1 MIFFLSILINT
12 GKRRKKK
19 RKSKKKKKR
28 RKNKRRKKHFL
39 NFIGIRIKWCSKRPG
54 MRLCRNHFKANFKA
68 NKTNSENWYDF
79 MFTTFFVHQIKKLIF
94 SFISY
99 PLMWNISLHWACN
112 SFSCKNN
119 FVCWI
124 KQIKLRMKGGYI
136 RFKFYM
142 LLLLLL

>member
-1 MIFFLSILINT
+1 MFYSCFLDNYTLKSTLHYNKISNICDLFLSILINT

-28 RKNKRRKKHFL
+28 RKNKRLKKHFL

-68 NKTNSENWYDF
+68 NKTNSENWHDF

-99 PLMWNISLHWACN
+99 PLMWNISL
-112 SFSCKNN
+112 S
-119 FVCWI
+119 
-124 KQIKLRMKGGYI
+124 M
-136 RFKFYM
+136 
-142 LLLLLL
+142 

>member
-1 MIFFLSILINT
+1 MFYSCFLDNYTLKSTLHYNIISNICDFFLSILINT

-99 PLMWNISLHWACN
+99 PLMWNISL
-112 SFSCKNN
+112 S
-119 FVCWI
+119 
-124 KQIKLRMKGGYI
+124 M
-136 RFKFYM
+136 
-142 LLLLLL
+142 

>member
-1 MIFFLSILINT
+1 MFYSSFLDNYTLKSTLHYNKISTICDLFLSILINT

-54 MRLCRNHFKANFKA
+54 MRLCRNHFKANFKT

-99 PLMWNISLHWACN
+99 PLMWNISL
-112 SFSCKNN
+112 S
-119 FVCWI
+119 
-124 KQIKLRMKGGYI
+124 M
-136 RFKFYM
+136 
-142 LLLLLL
+142 

>member
-1 MIFFLSILINT
+1 MFYSCFLDNYTLKSTLHYNKISNICDLFLSILINT

-79 MFTTFFVHQIKKLIF
+79 MFTTFFVHHIKKLIF

-99 PLMWNISLHWACN
+99 PLMWNISL
-112 SFSCKNN
+112 S
-119 FVCWI
+119 
-124 KQIKLRMKGGYI
+124 M
-136 RFKFYM
+136 
-142 LLLLLL
+142 